1 MSSRINRVSLQNVPA
16 SSAWGNCTRTPLPPN
31 CTPGQCWP
39 SRLSCSNTCC
49 NTRSI
54 LRDWSLR

>member
-1 MSSRINRVSLQNVPA
+1 MQNVPA